1 MPDTWPYRV
10 ASLSSPTTAMPG
22 DAAMPNDSE
31 HTPPTPSGD
40 RHSGDSCQS
49 SSRRTPGSTKPP
61 TDTEHTGE
69 QLSERSLTFGL
80 SPSDAHQHDPM
91 LGLVVEGVVIESF
104 LAEGGMGRVYVG
116 HQQQPARR
124 VAVKVMRAGRSAA
137 TIERFRR
144 ESEVLGR
151 LSHPGIVRL
160 FFSGSVRIGLDD
172 VPFVVMEYVAD
183 ADTLVRFCD
192 RQQLSIDDRLRLFL
206 QICEAV
212 SYGHEQGVVHR
223 DLKPSN
229 LLITEPIDTSPARA
243 RLIDFGVAKLFQ
255 DDELDLVTKTGE
267 FVGTRQYMSPEQFGG
282 GPDSVDTRTDIYSL
296 GVVLF
301 ELIAGRLPYDV
312 AGCTLSET
320 AQIVRHTP
328 PRPLEMAAIPEP
340 QRRLAL
346 ARVIST
352 CLQKK
357 PARRYARVSE
367 LSTDLRDILRR
378 APLRRRR
385 RPGRFVRVAAIV
397 AVFMLLAAVGWIM
410 QRPPPDAL
418 PTAASPNA
426 SELLNRDATAAAS
439 STARWSVSPLEADWK
454 DRLVSLEGL
463 ELHTIAGPFPRTGLR
478 PITPG
483 VEGSVV
489 FRFDAPFPIDSA
501 RLRAEAVVWSAGDP
515 IPYDPLARTAVDVSP
530 NGRDWT
536 TLNVRDA
543 QRGGGFFMGDDITSI
558 VHNSRE
564 VWIRGR
570 VRSSVDWP
578 GEGMIHAQFLHTT
591 DEADTPPLVL
601 EAYAAEASDN
611 SLAAEQVHGA
621 RGQ

>member
-1 MPDTWPYRV
+1 
-10 ASLSSPTTAMPG
+10 
-22 DAAMPNDSE
+22 
-31 HTPPTPSGD
+31 
-40 RHSGDSCQS
+40 
-49 SSRRTPGSTKPP
+49 
-61 TDTEHTGE
+61 
-69 QLSERSLTFGL
+69 
-80 SPSDAHQHDPM
+80 
-91 LGLVVEGVVIESF
+91 
-104 LAEGGMGRVYVG
+104 
-116 HQQQPARR
+116 
-124 VAVKVMRAGRSAA
+124 
-137 TIERFRR
+137 
-144 ESEVLGR
+144 
-151 LSHPGIVRL
+151 
-160 FFSGSVRIGLDD
+160 
-172 VPFVVMEYVAD
+172 
-183 ADTLVRFCD
+183 
-192 RQQLSIDDRLRLFL
+192 
-206 QICEAV
+206 
-212 SYGHEQGVVHR
+212 
-223 DLKPSN
+223 
-229 LLITEPIDTSPARA
+229 
-243 RLIDFGVAKLFQ
+243 
-255 DDELDLVTKTGE
+255 
-267 FVGTRQYMSPEQFGG
+267 MSPEQCGG

-320 AQIVRHTP
+320 AQIVRHTT

-340 QRRLAL
+340 QRRLTL

-378 APLRRRR
+378 APPNTSDLR
-385 RPGRFVRVAAIV
+385 
-397 AVFMLLAAVGWIM
+397 
-410 QRPPPDAL
+410 
-418 PTAASPNA
+418 
-426 SELLNRDATAAAS
+426 NRDTKAAAS
-439 STARWSVSPLEADWK
+439 STARGRSPL
-454 DRLVSLEGL
+454 LNL

-489 FRFDAPFPIDSA
+489 SRFDAPFPIDSA